1 MRRAFPACKAT
12 IPRTSLTYSEMEP
25 LPLLIGPKRVRGG
38 GGVLTSLNP
47 ANGEVNAEISIASGR
62 DVDFAVTTAHSAL
75 RHTNWASLLPQVRTD
90 YLLRIAQKLVEQADL
105 LAETMMRENGKTL
118 RECKTQ
124 ARAGAATFRYYAGM
138 CETLESQLTPSRGDY
153 LSFTT
158 YEPFGVVAA
167 IVPWNSPVTLAAD
180 KIAPALAAGNAVV
193 LKPSEITSCVSIEL
207 GRLFLEAGLPPGLVN
222 VVPGT
227 VKTSSHLVNHP
238 KVNMISFTGGTAA
251 GRAVAHA
258 AAENLTPV
266 VLELGGKSPN
276 IVFADADLDRAVAG
290 VAAGIFG
297 SLGQSCIAGSRLF
310 VEEPIRDAFV
320 SKIVSVAEAV
330 RLGPPADDETQLGPL
345 ASFGHRDRVQALVE
359 SARAAGARVTA
370 GGLAPKGGVFEKG
383 AYYRPTVLE
392 GMSNDSPVC
401 QTEIFGPVLSVLPFR
416 DIEDLVEQANDTV
429 YGLACGIWSTDFGKA
444 WNVARRIDAGTVW
457 INTYRQNSV
466 ATPFGGFKQSGW
478 GRERG
483 PQGLRQYQQTKSI
496 FLGTGASLLSLDR

>member
-1 MRRAFPACKAT
+1 MG
-12 IPRTSLTYSEMEP
+12 S
-25 LPLLIGPKRVRGG
+25 GG
-38 GGVLTSLNP
+38 ILTSLNP
-47 ANGEVNAEISIASGR
+47 ANGEVNAEISVASEQ
-62 DVDFAVTTAHSAL
+62 DVDAAVMAAHAALRQTNWSAL
-75 RHTNWASLLPQVRTD
+75 LPHVRAD
-90 YLLRIAQKLVEQADL
+90 HLLRMAQKLVEHGEY
-105 LAETMMRENGKTL
+105 LAEIVMRENGKTL
-118 RECKTQ
+118 RECRTQ
-124 ARAGAATFRYYAGM
+124 AKAAAATFRYYAGI

-153 LSFTT
+153 VSLAT

-193 LKPSEITSCVSIEL
+193 LKPSEITSRVSLEL
-207 GRLFLEAGLPPGLVN
+207 GRVFLEAGLPPGLVN
-222 VVPGT
+222 VIPGNVGT
-227 VKTSSHLVNHP
+227 ASSLVRHP
-238 KVNMISFTGGTAA
+238 RVNMISFTGGTTA

-276 IVFADADLDRAVAG
+276 IVFADADLDSAVAG

-320 SKIVSVAEAV
+320 KRIVSVAETI
-330 RLGPPADDETQLGPL
+330 RLGRPSDDETQLGPL

-359 SARAAGARVTA
+359 SARAAGAKVTA
-370 GGLAPKGGVFEKG
+370 GGQAPKGSKFDKG

-392 GMSNDSPVC
+392 GLRNDSLVC
-401 QTEIFGPVLSVLPFR
+401 QTEIFGPVLSVLSFSKM
-416 DIEDLVEQANDTV
+416 EDLVEQANDTV
-429 YGLACGIWSTDFGKA
+429 HGLACGIWTTDFRKA
-444 WNVARRIDAGTVW
+444 WSLARRIQAGTVW
-457 INTYRQNSV
+457 VNTYRQNSV

-483 PQGLRQYQQTKSI
+483 PQGLRQYQQIKSI
-496 FLGTGASLLSLDR
+496 FLGTGTSPLSLDR